1 MPQPTIA
8 VVGATGAQGGGV
20 VDALLA
26 RGKFAVRAFT
36 RNPDSDRAKALAE
49 RGVEVVHADLQQP
62 ETLQAA
68 FDGAYGAFV
77 VTNFW
82 EEGVGPGEEE
92 QGEAAV
98 RAAKA
103 AGVQHFIWSTL
114 PNCKAISG
122 GDVAVEHFTSKAL
135 VDDAVDAAGFESYT
149 FVEPPFYFSN
159 LTGVMAPQPMEGG
172 AKGWAVPMD
181 PAKRCIH
188 AGDISEFG
196 KLVVAAFENAGRV
209 GKGGRLAMAAET
221 LSWNDIV
228 ERLNAEGHEFS
239 VVQVPAEAYDGFFP
253 GAAELREMFQWFER
267 YSYFGPDAEEKIA
280 LANEICPNGFTAF
293 ADWAQE
299 HMRA

>member
-1 MPQPTIA
+1 MPQPIIA

-36 RNPDSDRAKALAE
+36 RNPDSDRAKALAK
-49 RGVEVVHADLQQP
+49 RGVEVVQADLQQP

-82 EEGVGPGEEE
+82 EEGVGAGEEE
-92 QGEAAV
+92 QGKAAV

-103 AGVQHFIWSTL
+103 AGVEHFIWSTL

-122 GDVAVEHFTSKAL
+122 GDLAVEHFTSKAG
-135 VDDAVDAAGFESYT
+135 VDDAVAAAGFESYT

-172 AKGWAVPMD
+172 AKGWAVPID

-188 AGDISEFG
+188 AGDVSEFG
-196 KLVVAAFENAGRV
+196 KLVAAAFEQPGRV

-221 LSWNDIV
+221 LSWKDMV
-228 ERLNAEGHEFS
+228 ERLNAQGHELS

-253 GAAELREMFQWFER
+253 GAAEFREMFQWFER
-267 YSYFGPDAEEKIA
+267 YTYFGPDAEEKIA
-280 LANEICPNGFTAF
+280 LANEICTNGFTAF

-299 HMRA
+299 HMPA